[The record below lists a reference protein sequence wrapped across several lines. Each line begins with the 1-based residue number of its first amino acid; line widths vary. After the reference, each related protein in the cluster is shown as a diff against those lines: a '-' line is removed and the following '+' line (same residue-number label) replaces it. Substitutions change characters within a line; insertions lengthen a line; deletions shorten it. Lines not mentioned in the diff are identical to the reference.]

1 MQKACVLITGGS
13 GFIGSHL
20 LPYLLA
26 RDYAVVGLTRQK
38 NKRSNHPDLTWIQHL
53 DELKTDRIDYVINL
67 AGESIG
73 QGRWTEKR
81 KQQLMKS
88 RVETTQQLYRYL
100 EKRQIFPKRIIS
112 GSAVGYYG
120 IDLTE
125 QWLETYTEQSAPQ
138 SIFMSELCQ
147 LWEQAALSFTQQ
159 KTKIIRLGIVFGKNG
174 GILPR
179 MLFPIKLNLVGRIGH
194 GQQPVVWVHVQDV
207 LRAIEFL
214 MLNETEA
221 QIFNLVSPEK
231 VSQAQFVK
239 TAAQVLKRKPVFFL
253 PAFVLLWM
261 LGEQSQLVLN
271 GQYVTSIALQEA
283 GFEFKYPTLN
293 SALEE
298 ILVNH

>member
-13 GFIGSHL
+13 GFIGSQL

-73 QGRWTEKR
+73 QGRWTAKR

-120 IDLTE
+120 IDPTE
-125 QWLETYTEQSAPQ
+125 QWLETCTEQSAPQ

-147 LWEQAALSFTQQ
+147 LWEQAAFSFTQQ
-159 KTKIIRLGIVFGKNG
+159 RTKIIRLGIVFGKNG
-174 GILPR
+174 GILPS
-179 MLFPIKLNLVGRIGH
+179 MLFPIKLNLVGQIGH
-194 GQQPVVWVHVQDV
+194 GRQPVVWVHVQDV
-207 LRAIEFL
+207 LHAIEFL

-253 PAFVLLWM
+253 PAFVLRWM

-271 GQYVTSIALQEA
+271 GQYVASIALQEA

>member
-13 GFIGSHL
+13 GFIGSQL

-73 QGRWTEKR
+73 QGRWTAKR

-120 IDLTE
+120 IDPTE
-125 QWLETYTEQSAPQ
+125 QWLETCTEQSAPQ

-147 LWEQAALSFTQQ
+147 LWEQAAFSFTQQ
-159 KTKIIRLGIVFGKNG
+159 RTKIIRLGIVFGKNG
-174 GILPR
+174 GILPS
-179 MLFPIKLNLVGRIGH
+179 MLFPIKLNLVGQIGH
-194 GQQPVVWVHVQDV
+194 GRQPVVWVHVQDV

-239 TAAQVLKRKPVFFL
+239 TVAQVLKRKPVFFL
-253 PAFVLLWM
+253 PAFVLRWM

-271 GQYVTSIALQEA
+271 GQYVASIALQEA

>member
-20 LPYLLA
+20 LPYLLD

-38 NKRSNHPDLTWIQHL
+38 NKRSNHPDLIWIQHL

-73 QGRWTEKR
+73 QGRWTAKR
-81 KQQLMKS
+81 KQQLIES

-120 IDLTE
+120 IDPTE
-125 QWLETYTEQSAPQ
+125 QWLETCTEQSAPQ

-147 LWEQAALSFTQQ
+147 LWEQAALSFSQQ
-159 KTKIIRLGIVFGKNG
+159 KTTIIRLGIVFGKNG

-179 MLFPIKLNLVGRIGH
+179 MLLPIKLNLAGRIGH
-194 GQQPVVWVHVQDV
+194 GRQPVVWVHVQDV

-214 MLNETEA
+214 MLHETEA
-221 QIFNLVSPEK
+221 QIFNVVSPEK
-231 VSQAQFVK
+231 VSQAQFVQ
-239 TAAQVLKRKPVFFL
+239 TAAQVLKRKPVFCL
-253 PAFVLLWM
+253 PAFVLRCM

-271 GQYVTSIALQEA
+271 GQYVQSQALKKA

-298 ILVNH
+298 ILVHH

>member
-13 GFIGSHL
+13 GFIGSQL

-73 QGRWTEKR
+73 QGRWTAKR

-120 IDLTE
+120 IDPTE
-125 QWLETYTEQSAPQ
+125 QWLETCTEQSAPQ

-147 LWEQAALSFTQQ
+147 LWEQAAFSFTQQ
-159 KTKIIRLGIVFGKNG
+159 RTKIIRLGIVFGKNG
-174 GILPR
+174 GILPS
-179 MLFPIKLNLVGRIGH
+179 MLFSIKLNLVGQIGH
-194 GQQPVVWVHVQDV
+194 GRQPVVWVHVQDV

-253 PAFVLLWM
+253 PAFVLRWM

-271 GQYVTSIALQEA
+271 GQYVASIALQEA

>member
-38 NKRSNHPDLTWIQHL
+38 YKCPNHPDLTWIRHL

-73 QGRWTEKR
+73 QGRWTAKR
-81 KQQLMKS
+81 KLELIKS

-100 EKRQIFPKRIIS
+100 AKRQVFPKRIIS

-125 QWLETYTEQSAPQ
+125 QWTETYTEQSAPQ
-138 SIFMSELCQ
+138 FIFMSELCQ
-147 LWEQAALSFTQQ
+147 LWEQAALGFTQQ
-159 KTKIIRLGIVFGKNG
+159 NTKIIRLGIVFGKNG

-179 MLFPIKLNLVGRIGH
+179 MLFPIKLNLAGRIGH
-194 GQQPVVWVHVQDV
+194 GRQPVVWVHIQDV

-214 MLNETEA
+214 MLHETEA
-221 QIFNLVSPEK
+221 QIFNVVSPDK
-231 VSQAQFVK
+231 VSQAQFVH
-239 TAAQVLKRKPVFFL
+239 TAAQILKRQPLFCL
-253 PAFVLLWM
+253 PAFVLQGM

-271 GQYVTSIALQEA
+271 GQYVMPKALQAA
-283 GFEFKYPTLN
+283 GFEFKYPTLK